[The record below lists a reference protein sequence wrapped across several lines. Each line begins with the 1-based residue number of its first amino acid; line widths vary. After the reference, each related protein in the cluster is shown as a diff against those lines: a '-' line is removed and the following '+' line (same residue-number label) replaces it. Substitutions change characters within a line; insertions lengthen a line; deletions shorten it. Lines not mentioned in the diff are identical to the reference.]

1 VFEGWFD
8 DKVAVVTGAGRGIG
22 RAIALAFARAGASV
36 VLASRTQ
43 AELESVAEEI
53 RGDGGTAL
61 VVPTDAADEMQVDA
75 LVERTV
81 SELGTLDVMVN
92 NAGVAPFLA
101 SFLETSPHGFETH
114 FGINFWSAVHG
125 TRAAGRVLLGKGSG
139 SVLNLASIDAFMVE
153 PGLTY
158 YGSAKAAIV
167 NLTKSVALEWASKG
181 VRVNALAPGWIDTPM
196 NREERDDPDAER
208 QILSAIPMAR
218 WGRPEEIANA
228 ALFLSSDASA
238 FTTGVTLVVDGGQ
251 TLTSSQSLLA

>member
-1 VFEGWFD
+1 MFEGWFGG
-8 DKVAVVTGAGRGIG
+8 KVAIVTGAGRGIG

-36 VLASRTQ
+36 ALASRTVSD
-43 AELESVAEEI
+43 LEAVAEEI
-53 RGDGGTAL
+53 GRDGGTAL
-61 VVPTDAADEMQVDA
+61 VVPTDAADEGQMDA
-75 LVERTV
+75 LVSRTV
-81 SELGTLDVMVN
+81 AELGGLDVMVN

-101 SFLETSPHGFETH
+101 SFLETRPDGFEKH
-114 FGINFWSAVHG
+114 FGINFWSAVYG
-125 TRAAGRVLLGKGSG
+125 TRAAGRVLLEQRSG
-139 SVLNLASIDAFMVE
+139 AVVNLASIDAFMVE

-167 NLTKSVALEWASKG
+167 NLTKSVALEWASSG

-196 NREERDDPDAER
+196 NEAERGDADTER

-228 ALFLSSDASA
+228 ALFLCSDASS